1 MLECVDRECLCMEQE
16 EAGIPFQSQAMVR
29 VHYKGRPILLGF
41 IMNFHAPRLKIG
53 IRRFIV
59 QNPFVH
65 PLRLLVSFVVKN
77 AVSHP
82 VRPIT
87 INRVVPLHPQDIH
100 HRPQSRVPPGNPK
113 RRPHR
118 PRRERPPVER
128 PVCQRDMLSARG
140 EDERVLP
147 HHLPAA

>member
-82 VRPIT
+82 VRPIQVQIGRPST
-87 INRVVPLHPQDIH
+87 NSATRALILHSNPNHPCTHQLVG
-100 HRPQSRVPPGNPK
+100 QSLI
-113 RRPHR
+113 
-118 PRRERPPVER
+118 EI
-128 PVCQRDMLSARG
+128 D
-140 EDERVLP
+140 
-147 HHLPAA
+147 